1 MSKFSRF
8 LDFSIRDAVDSARDL
23 AHQAKPTA
31 KRAWNYAKENPA
43 EIILGVIALDIASS
57 LDNIEQLEEVQTHI
71 DVSDYL
77 SGR

>member
-1 MSKFSRF
+1 VNKFSRF

-23 AHQAKPTA
+23 ANQAKPA
-31 KRAWNYAKENPA
+31 AQKAWAYAKENPA